1 MVSAGARAYNGS
13 LVAEPPAGSRGRAP
27 GGGSGGLRPTEAESP
42 SAFRC
47 PAEVAE
53 LPHSAYFA
61 KSVLLCK
68 R

>member
-13 LVAEPPAGSRGRAP
+13 LGAEPPPGSRGRAP
-27 GGGSGGLRPTEAESP
+27 GGGSGGRPPEAESP

-47 PAEVAE
+47 RVEVAE

-61 KSVLLCK
+61 ESVLQCK

>member
-1 MVSAGARAYNGS
+1 MGVWGHSPQWGPG
-13 LVAEPPAGSRGRAP
+13 AEPLVEGQ
-27 GGGSGGLRPTEAESP
+27 GGFARPEAESP

-47 PAEVAE
+47 PVEVAE

-61 KSVLLCK
+61 ESVLQCK